1 MTDTAERA
9 PRGSSRAV
17 PQTPE
22 ATVRNWRYILVMTV
36 VRGLYMPGALAISFD
51 HIVTAGHMLGLTG
64 WQAYTTP
71 AFLDGFALI
80 GMLMRARTFHADVRR
95 FGLWLQ
101 CGAGVGSLAAN
112 VTAGSTA
119 GERMYGALVVA
130 GLVVAELAG
139 ERLHAGRPAKASP
152 KARRAPV
159 DRAAAAR
166 KAAATRAANKAVQDA
181 ADAERARQRAETA
194 ERRRLAREVAGLEA
208 SYAGPAAPV
217 SGPPAAEIGEAA
229 AYL

>member
-1 MTDTAERA
+1 M
-9 PRGSSRAV
+9 S
-17 PQTPE
+17 
-22 ATVRNWRYILVMTV
+22 RNWRYILVMLV

-80 GMLMRARTFHADVRR
+80 GMLMRARTFTTDVRR

-119 GERMYGALVVA
+119 GERIYGALVVA

-139 ERLHAGRPAKASP
+139 ERLHAGRAP
-152 KARRAPV
+152 KPGARAAV
-159 DRAAAAR
+159 DRSAAAR
-166 KAAATRAANKAVQDA
+166 KAAATRAANKAKNVEA
-181 ADAERARQRAETA
+181 AALRAEQRAAAA
-194 ERRRLAREVAGLEA
+194 EGRRLAREVAGLEA
-208 SYAGPAAPV
+208 AYAGPAAPV
-217 SGPPAAEIGEAA
+217 SGPPAAPIGEAA

>member
-9 PRGSSRAV
+9 SKAAAAASPK
-17 PQTPE
+17 TPE
-22 ATVRNWRYILVMTV
+22 ASVTRNWRYILVMTI
-36 VRGLYMPGALAISFD
+36 VRGVYMPGALAISFD
-51 HIVTAGHMLGLTG
+51 HIVTAGHMFGLTG

-80 GMLMRARTFHADVRR
+80 GMIMRSRVFAGDVRR
-95 FGLWLQ
+95 FGLQLQ
-101 CGAGVGSLAAN
+101 LGAGVGSLAAN
-112 VTAGSTA
+112 VLAGHTV
-119 GERMYGALVVA
+119 GERVYGALVVA

-139 ERLHAGRPAKASP
+139 ERLHSSRSVAKPGRAA
-152 KARRAPV
+152 V

-166 KAAATRAANKAVQDA
+166 KAAATRAANKAKNDA
-181 ADAERARQRAETA
+181 AAAVRAEQRAAAA
-194 ERRRLAREVAGLEA
+194 EARRLARQVADLEV

-217 SGPPAAEIGEAA
+217 SGAPIGEAA